1 MPSLSWW
8 PLDDQ
13 AEWEGSIGETVDEI
27 SSRLDVIGQGIGE
40 IERVINNYATVFKD
54 LCGLVRELN
63 ASLARLV
70 NAFAAGSQQTRNTA
84 IVIQ

>member
-1 MPSLSWW
+1 
-8 PLDDQ
+8 
-13 AEWEGSIGETVDEI
+13 
-27 SSRLDVIGQGIGE
+27 VIGQGIGE

-70 NAFAAGSQQTRNTA
+70 NAFAAGSQQTRDTA